1 MSEHADL
8 GDLMGSMAKGTGD
21 LIGGRIGA
29 IKGLGR
35 AAGDIAQGHGDQAM
49 GHIAEETDKGSHG
62 FNNALAATTADASDA
77 LGGFVGQGVGQ
88 IRALAAGA
96 GALVSGHGDE
106 AGRNMTDTYRE
117 SVETGKDTGRS
128 LGESLADG
136 SAFRKGGAAIVRDT
150 HDAVSSVGQ
159 GVEHA
164 MESAAGAVTATAAAP
179 GAALH
184 AATDAVSGRDGG
196 STFKKDIDK
205 AASAGTGFAARNSG
219 VINGAGDAIVEHI
232 KGGSQAA
239 LDVATGKGGAAREAL
254 GEGHRKAKARFSE
267 DVQHTD
273 EDIVQEGV
281 SGIGKAVERSGR
293 NAVDAAMNPVVMG
306 AATVASGGSAAA
318 LTTGLAASTAAW
330 SASDG
335 VIDATIDHSAVRQ
348 ARKSLAK
355 ETIDQA
361 MDISGRDRQS
371 ATALLNRHYPVQNEE
386 ALGAAIAKDD
396 PELGASYGL

>member
-1 MSEHADL
+1 MTEHADL
-8 GDLMGSMAKGTGD
+8 GNLMGSMAKKTGD
-21 LIGGRIGA
+21 FIGGRIGTV
-29 IKGLGR
+29 KGLGR
-35 AAGDIAQGHGDQAM
+35 AVGDIAQGHGDQAM
-49 GHIAEETDKGSHG
+49 DHIAEETDKGTHE
-62 FNNALAATTADASDA
+62 FNNSVAKATADTSDT
-77 LGGFVGQGVGQ
+77 LGGFVGHGVGQ

-96 GALVSGHGDE
+96 GAVVSGHSDE
-106 AGRNMTDTYRE
+106 AGRDMAETYRE

-136 SAFRKGGAAIVRDT
+136 SAFRKGGSAIVRDA

-159 GVEHA
+159 GVEHV
-164 MESAAGAVTATAAAP
+164 MESATGAVTATVAAP

-184 AATDAVSGRDGG
+184 AAKDAINGKDGRK
-196 STFKKDIDK
+196 TFTEDVDK

-219 VINGAGDAIVEHI
+219 IINGAGDAIVEHI

-239 LDVATGKGGAAREAL
+239 LDAATGKGDAAKEAL
-254 GEGHRKAKARFSE
+254 GDGHGKAKAKFVE

-273 EDIVQEGV
+273 EDIVQAGA
-281 SGIGKAVERSGR
+281 SGIGKAVKKSGR
-293 NAVDAAMNPVVMG
+293 NAVDAALNPVVMS
-306 AATVASGGSAAA
+306 AAAVASGGSTAA

-335 VIDATIDHSAVRQ
+335 VIDATIDHDTVRQ
-348 ARKSLAK
+348 AKKSLAQ

-361 MDISGRDRQS
+361 MDISGKDRES
-371 ATALLNRHYPVQNEE
+371 TVHLLNSHYHVQDEE